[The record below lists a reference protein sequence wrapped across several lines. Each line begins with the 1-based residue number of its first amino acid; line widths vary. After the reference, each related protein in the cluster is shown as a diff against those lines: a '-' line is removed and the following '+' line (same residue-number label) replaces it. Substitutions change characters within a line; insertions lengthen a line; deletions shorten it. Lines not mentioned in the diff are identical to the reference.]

1 MSRLALYLLG
11 PPRIEC
17 DGETVDLDTRK
28 ASALMAYLAVTRQ
41 RHSRDTLAALLWP
54 EYDQAHARATLRRT
68 LSTLNKALAGT
79 WLEIDREHVSLN
91 FDAGIWVDVHEFKRH
106 LAACRSHNHPAAETC
121 FLLATSQRC
130 GDAV

>member
-1 MSRLALYLLG
+1 MSPLALYFLG

-17 DGETVDLDTRK
+17 DGETVDLDTRR

-68 LSTLNKALAGT
+68 LSTLNKALAGP

-91 FDAGIWVDVHEFKRH
+91 FDAGIWVDVHAYKPH
-106 LAACRSHNHPAAETC
+106 LAASRTHNPTAAE
-121 FLLATSQRC
+121 
-130 GDAV
+130 